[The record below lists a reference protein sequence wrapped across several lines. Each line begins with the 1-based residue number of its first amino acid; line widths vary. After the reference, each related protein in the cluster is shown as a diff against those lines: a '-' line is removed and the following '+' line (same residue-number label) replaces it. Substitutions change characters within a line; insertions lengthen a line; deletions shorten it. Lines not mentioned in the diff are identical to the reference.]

1 MAERRIE
8 SDFQRQLN
16 ELLRDPG
23 FREQWEADE
32 PEFQLRKA
40 IIQARLDT
48 QMTQA
53 QLAEAT
59 GMDQRAISRIETGG
73 TNPTLRTMGRIAQ
86 GFGKKLRIEF
96 V

>member
-16 ELLRDPG
+16 ELLRDPE